1 MPQLDAMTFFTQFF
15 WFSLSFTFFYLFLLH
30 YVLPYITLNLKF
42 RKEMLKFMEID
53 MNKKKESSLNISS
66 SYENILHKALTFFC
80 IFIDKLSFFINSW
93 IVSSIVKVELDF
105 FFKANDRFL
114 KIVIEKD
121 FSFFILNN
129 KLKFNIYNLLKPKPK
144 LSKKKR

>member
-93 IVSSIVKVELDF
+93 IVSSIVKVELEVVSD
-105 FFKANDRFL
+105 K
-114 KIVIEKD
+114 
-121 FSFFILNN
+121 
-129 KLKFNIYNLLKPKPK
+129 
-144 LSKKKR
+144 